1 MIARVLVF
9 PLLLAAAALAP
20 GDSGESTAAPRCT
33 RLGKAGT
40 RMSGDIKIC
49 PGRYRISDHAEQGV
63 IIVTASNTKLDLTGV
78 TIESGDS
85 LPGEYLGYG
94 IVSRKGDSISIRGG
108 RIRGYRHGVRL
119 EGGRGHR
126 ISGIDLSGSRSQVL
140 RSTREKYDEADW
152 LDIFKQYAFEAYGTG
167 LYLKNTVG
175 VQVVGVIARG
185 SQNGIGL
192 YESREALLADND
204 VSGNSGWGIHLWKS
218 TRNTILRNNASRNVR
233 CEGESYSRGCD
244 SAALLLRHQS
254 DSNLI
259 ADNDLS
265 WSGDGL
271 FLSGHQ
277 PLVEPSIGNMV
288 IRNDASH
295 SYHNAFE
302 ATFST
307 WNTFLE
313 NRADS
318 SNYGFWLGY
327 SRASVVRNNL
337 ILGTRTAGIA
347 IEHGA
352 ENDVSGNTIIGGN
365 IGIHLFAPNPEDE
378 ESISYRVDDNVLA
391 RLKRAVVLERTSRSR
406 LRGNLFDGV
415 EEGLV
420 VDMRGAD
427 LQLGGNIF
435 LSAERWLINAPQLD
449 AGGNFWGRSDSAA
462 VRRLINGR
470 VNLAPFRSARDAGY

>member
-1 MIARVLVF
+1 MIRTGLVL
-9 PLLLAAAALAP
+9 PLLVLGFFLPAPAP
-20 GDSGESTAAPRCT
+20 GGAAAPRCI
-33 RLGKAGT
+33 RIGKAGT
-40 RMSGDIKIC
+40 RVSGDIKIC

-63 IIVTASNTKLDLTGV
+63 LVITASNTKIDLTGV

-94 IVSRKGDSISIRGG
+94 ILSRRGDSISIRGG

-126 ISGIDLSGSRSQVL
+126 ISGIDLSGSRTQVL
-140 RSTREKYDEADW
+140 RSTPEKYDEADW
-152 LDIFKQYAFEAYGTG
+152 LDIFRQYAFEAYGTG
-167 LYLKNTVG
+167 LYLKYIIG
-175 VQVVGVIARG
+175 AQVTGVIARG

-192 YESREALLADND
+192 FESRDVLLADND

-218 TRNTILRNNASRNVR
+218 PGNVILRNNASHNVR
-233 CEGESYSRGCD
+233 CESERYSRGCD
-244 SAALLLRHQS
+244 SAGLLLRNRS

-259 ADNDLS
+259 ADNNLS

-271 FLSGHQ
+271 FLSGHR

-288 IRNDASH
+288 IRNDASN

-318 SNYGFWLGY
+318 SDYGFWLGY
-327 SRASVVRNNL
+327 SRANVVRGNL
-337 ILGTRTAGIA
+337 ILGTRSAAIA

-352 ENDVSGNTIIGGN
+352 ENDLSGNTIIGGRV
-365 IGIHLFAPNPEDE
+365 GIHLFAPNPADE
-378 ESISYRVDDNVLA
+378 ASMSYRIDDNVIARVLA
-391 RLKRAVVLERTSRSR
+391 GVVLERTTRSR
-406 LRGNLFDGV
+406 MRGNLLDGV
-415 EEGLV
+415 GEGLV
-420 VDMRGAD
+420 ADSVAAD

-435 LSAERWLINAPQLD
+435 LSAERWLINAPSLD
-449 AGGNFWGRSDSAA
+449 AGGNFWGSPDSA
-462 VRRLINGR
+462 VTRRKLNGTIR
-470 VNLAPFRSARDAGY
+470 IAPYRSARDAGY

>member
-1 MIARVLVF
+1 MIALA
-9 PLLLAAAALAP
+9 LLLPAIIAVSLSSFDGAA
-20 GDSGESTAAPRCT
+20 AAPRCT

-40 RMSGDIKIC
+40 KLSGDIKIC

-63 IIVTASNTKLDLTGV
+63 IVVSGSNTKLDLTGV

-94 IVSRKGDSISIRGG
+94 ILSRKGDSITIRGG
-108 RIRGYRHGVRL
+108 RIRGFRHGIRL

-152 LDIFKQYAFEAYGTG
+152 LDIFRQYAFEAYGSG

-175 VQVVGVIARG
+175 VHVIGVIARG

-192 YESREALLADND
+192 YESREALLMDND

-218 TRNTILRNNASRNVR
+218 SANTILRNDASHNYR
-233 CEGESYSRGCD
+233 CEGETYSRGCD

-271 FLSGHQ
+271 FLSGHR

-288 IRNDASH
+288 LRNDASH
-295 SYHNAFE
+295 AYHNAFE

-327 SRASVVRNNL
+327 SRATVVRNNL
-337 ILGTRTAGIA
+337 ILGTRTAAIA

-352 ENDVSGNTIIGGN
+352 ENDISGNTIIGGRD
-365 IGIHLFAPNPEDE
+365 GIHLFAPNPADE
-378 ESISYRVDDNVLA
+378 ESVSYRIDDNVLA
-391 RLKRAVVLERTSRSR
+391 RLDRAVVLERTSRSR

-415 EEGLV
+415 IEGLV
-420 VDMRGAD
+420 LDSAGAD
-427 LQLGGNIF
+427 TQLGGNIF
-435 LSAERWLINAPQLD
+435 LSARHWLISAPVVD
-449 AGGNFWGRSDSAA
+449 AGGNFWGPDSVA
-462 VRRLINGR
+462 VRRQLNGR
-470 VNLAPFRSARDAGY
+470 VNLSPFRPARDAGY